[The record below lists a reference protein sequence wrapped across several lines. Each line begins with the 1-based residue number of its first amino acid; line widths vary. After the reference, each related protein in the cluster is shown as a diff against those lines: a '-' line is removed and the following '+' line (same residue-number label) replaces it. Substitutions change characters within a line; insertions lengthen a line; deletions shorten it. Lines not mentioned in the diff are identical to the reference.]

1 MKKLSMMELDRP
13 DVEQFKK
20 SDKNQIIVVLD
31 NVRSAL
37 NVGSFFR
44 TCDGFAVETLYLTG
58 ITACPPNREIQKTA
72 IGATESVS
80 WEYRENIVDAVTEI
94 KAAGYKVWGVEQ
106 TNQSVMLDRI
116 EMSDQKIALVFGNEV
131 DGLSEEITADVGWLY
146 RNSTV
151 WNQTLT
157 QCCGVWW
164 YCPLGN
170 DQKEVINSSYA
181 DY

>member
-44 TCDGFAVETLYLTG
+44 TCDGFAVETLFLTG

-131 DGLSEEITADVGWLY
+131 DGLSEDILPMLDGCIEIPQFGTKHSLNVAV
-146 RNSTV
+146 
-151 WNQTLT
+151 
-157 QCCGVWW
+157 CGGIVLWEMIR
-164 YCPLGN
+164 
-170 DQKEVINSSYA
+170 KRK
-181 DY
+181 

>member
-1 MKKLSMMELDRP
+1 MKKLSLLELDRP

-58 ITACPPNREIQKTA
+58 ITGCPPNREIQKTA

-94 KAAGYKVWGVEQ
+94 KAAGYEVWGVEQ

-131 DGLSEEITADVGWLY
+131 DGLSEEILPMLDGCIEIPQFGTKHSLNVAV
-146 RNSTV
+146 
-151 WNQTLT
+151 
-157 QCCGVWW
+157 CGGIVLWEMIR
-164 YCPLGN
+164 
-170 DQKEVINSSYA
+170 KRK
-181 DY
+181 

>member
-44 TCDGFAVETLYLTG
+44 TCDGFAVETLFLTG

-80 WEYRENIVDAVTEI
+80 WEYRENIVDAVTKI

-116 EMSDQKIALVFGNEV
+116 EMEDQKIALVFGNEV
-131 DGLSEEITADVGWLY
+131 DGLSEEILPILDGCIEIPQFGTKHSLNVAV
-146 RNSTV
+146 
-151 WNQTLT
+151 
-157 QCCGVWW
+157 CGGIVLWEMIR
-164 YCPLGN
+164 
-170 DQKEVINSSYA
+170 KRK
-181 DY
+181 

>member
-1 MKKLSMMELDRP
+1 MKKLSLLELDRP
-13 DVEQFKK
+13 DVEQFKR

-44 TCDGFAVETLYLTG
+44 TCDGFAVETLFLTG

-94 KAAGYKVWGVEQ
+94 KAADYKVWGVEQ
-106 TNQSVMLDRI
+106 TNQSVMLNQI

-131 DGLSEEITADVGWLY
+131 DGLSEEILPMLDGCIEIPQFGTKHSLNVAV
-146 RNSTV
+146 
-151 WNQTLT
+151 
-157 QCCGVWW
+157 CGGIVLWEMIR
-164 YCPLGN
+164 
-170 DQKEVINSSYA
+170 KRK
-181 DY
+181 

>member
-1 MKKLSMMELDRP
+1 MKKLSMLELDRP

-44 TCDGFAVETLYLTG
+44 TCDGFAVETLFLTG

-106 TNQSVMLDRI
+106 TNQSVMLDSI
-116 EMSDQKIALVFGNEV
+116 EMEDQKIALVFGNEV
-131 DGLSEEITADVGWLY
+131 DGLSEEILPILDGCIEIPQFGTKHSLNVAV
-146 RNSTV
+146 
-151 WNQTLT
+151 
-157 QCCGVWW
+157 CGGIVLWEMIR
-164 YCPLGN
+164 
-170 DQKEVINSSYA
+170 KRK
-181 DY
+181 

>member
-1 MKKLSMMELDRP
+1 MKKLSMLELDRP

-44 TCDGFAVETLYLTG
+44 TCDGFAVETLFLTG

-106 TNQSVMLDRI
+106 TNQSIMLDSI
-116 EMSDQKIALVFGNEV
+116 EILDQKIALVFGNEV
-131 DGLSEEITADVGWLY
+131 DGLSEEILPILDGCIEIPQFGTKHSLNVAV
-146 RNSTV
+146 
-151 WNQTLT
+151 
-157 QCCGVWW
+157 CGGIVLWEMIRK
-164 YCPLGN
+164 
-170 DQKEVINSSYA
+170 QK
-181 DY
+181 

>member
-1 MKKLSMMELDRP
+1 MKKLSMLELDRP

-20 SDKNQIIVVLD
+20 SDKNQIMVVLD

-44 TCDGFAVETLYLTG
+44 TCDGFAVETLFLTG

-80 WEYRENIVDAVTEI
+80 WEYRENIADAVTEI

-106 TNQSVMLDRI
+106 TNQSVMLDSI
-116 EMSDQKIALVFGNEV
+116 EMEDQKIALVFGNEV
-131 DGLSEEITADVGWLY
+131 DGLSEEILPILDGCIEIPQFGTKHSLNVAV
-146 RNSTV
+146 
-151 WNQTLT
+151 
-157 QCCGVWW
+157 CGGIVLWEMIR
-164 YCPLGN
+164 
-170 DQKEVINSSYA
+170 KRK
-181 DY
+181 

>member
-1 MKKLSMMELDRP
+1 MKKLSLLELDRP

-44 TCDGFAVETLYLTG
+44 TCDGFAVETLFLTG

-106 TNQSVMLDRI
+106 TNQSVMLNEKEI
-116 EMSDQKIALVFGNEV
+116 PNEKIALVFGNEV
-131 DGLSEEITADVGWLY
+131 DGLSEEILPMLDGCIEIPQFGTKHSLNVAV
-146 RNSTV
+146 
-151 WNQTLT
+151 
-157 QCCGVWW
+157 CGGIVLWEMIRK
-164 YCPLGN
+164 
-170 DQKEVINSSYA
+170 QK
-181 DY
+181 

>member
-1 MKKLSMMELDRP
+1 MKKLSMLELDRP

-44 TCDGFAVETLYLTG
+44 TCDGFAVETLFLTG

-80 WEYRENIVDAVTEI
+80 WEYRENIADAVTEI

-106 TNQSVMLDRI
+106 TNQSVMLDQI

-131 DGLSEEITADVGWLY
+131 DGLSEEILPILDGCIEIPQFGTKHSLNVAV
-146 RNSTV
+146 
-151 WNQTLT
+151 
-157 QCCGVWW
+157 CGGIVLWEMIR
-164 YCPLGN
+164 
-170 DQKEVINSSYA
+170 KRK
-181 DY
+181 

>member
-1 MKKLSMMELDRP
+1 MKKLSLLELDRP

-44 TCDGFAVETLYLTG
+44 TCDGFAVETLFLTG

-131 DGLSEEITADVGWLY
+131 DGLSEEILPMLDGCIEIPQFGTKHSLNVAV
-146 RNSTV
+146 
-151 WNQTLT
+151 
-157 QCCGVWW
+157 CGGIVLWEMIR
-164 YCPLGN
+164 
-170 DQKEVINSSYA
+170 KR
-181 DY
+181 

>member
-1 MKKLSMMELDRP
+1 MKKLSLLELDRP

-44 TCDGFAVETLYLTG
+44 TCDGFAVETLFLTG

-106 TNQSVMLDRI
+106 TNQSVMLDSI
-116 EMSDQKIALVFGNEV
+116 EMEDQKIALVFGNEI
-131 DGLSEEITADVGWLY
+131 DGLSEEILPILDGCIEIPQFGTKHSLNVAV
-146 RNSTV
+146 
-151 WNQTLT
+151 
-157 QCCGVWW
+157 CGGIVLWEMIR
-164 YCPLGN
+164 
-170 DQKEVINSSYA
+170 KRK
-181 DY
+181 

>member
-1 MKKLSMMELDRP
+1 MKKLSLLELDRP

-20 SDKNQIIVVLD
+20 SDKNRIIVILD

-80 WEYRENIVDAVTEI
+80 WKHHQNIVEAIKEI
-94 KAAGYKVWGVEQ
+94 KESGYKIWGVEQ
-106 TNQSVMLDRI
+106 TNQSVMLNEA
-116 EMSDQKIALVFGNEV
+116 EMPNEKIALVFGNEV
-131 DGLSEEITADVGWLY
+131 DGLSEEILPMLDGCIEIPQFGTKHSLNVAV
-146 RNSTV
+146 
-151 WNQTLT
+151 
-157 QCCGVWW
+157 CGGIVLWEMIRK
-164 YCPLGN
+164 
-170 DQKEVINSSYA
+170 QK
-181 DY
+181 

>member
-1 MKKLSMMELDRP
+1 MKKLSLLELDRP

-44 TCDGFAVETLYLTG
+44 TCDGFAVETLFLTG

-106 TNQSVMLDRI
+106 TNQSVMLDSI
-116 EMSDQKIALVFGNEV
+116 EMEDQKIALVFGNEV
-131 DGLSEEITADVGWLY
+131 DGLSEEILPILDGCIEIPQFGTKHSLNVAV
-146 RNSTV
+146 
-151 WNQTLT
+151 
-157 QCCGVWW
+157 CGGIVLWEMIR
-164 YCPLGN
+164 
-170 DQKEVINSSYA
+170 KRK
-181 DY
+181 